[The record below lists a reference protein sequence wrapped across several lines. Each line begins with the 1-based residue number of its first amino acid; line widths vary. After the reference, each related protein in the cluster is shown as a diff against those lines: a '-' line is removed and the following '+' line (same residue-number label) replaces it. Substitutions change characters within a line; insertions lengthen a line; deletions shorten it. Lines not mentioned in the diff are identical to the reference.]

1 MSQTLNLKI
10 YKNNQFLEAK
20 TIAQDVIKIGK
31 LKSSHLC
38 LEDDTVARMHAVI
51 EVSGSDVRV
60 IDLGSST
67 GTILNDQRVEKN
79 AVLKHGDVLVF
90 GPYRI
95 EVEIVQAAVA
105 PVGATVVPMGQM
117 APQMQQPMAAAAP
130 MQMQQPSYAQAA
142 PQMQMQPMHAPSVPM
157 AQRPPMQI
165 DASEVERQDGTQ
177 VAEVI
182 SSYNDVVLDVQ
193 HVGQV
198 KNRRAQAPLFL
209 GIGGALMLLGLGLT
223 ANDVAQD
230 WEKYNADQAKAHE
243 LGRPAPEQPGLGLA
257 GIGIGI
263 ALLGLIPFGF
273 GVVRLDDKGVG
284 SYTVG
289 EGAHAVF
296 HVPTQGLPE
305 TAAFPLVRGNH
316 NDYTLNFT
324 QDMVGDVTLDGQK
337 LTLAELV
344 GSGRAGAMG
353 SVYSFPMPA
362 NAHVR
367 LQHNGVT
374 YHVNTVPPGKALATK
389 SDADKPFWIYNAAS
403 FAVIGT
409 LLVMVHLIPE
419 EELSM
424 NMDELMAE
432 NRFVGYMNQP
442 DETPEEEPPPEQEN
456 SDDEAGGQGQR
467 HKGEEGKMGKP
478 TSKQKSGLYA
488 MKGPKDAVP
497 QMARNFDP
505 EMMARNAGILGMMAQ
520 ESGHFLASPYGAAF
534 AVGNDDEDVW
544 GGLTGTEVGEA
555 FGVGGLGLVGTG
567 RGGGGTGEGTIGL
580 GNTGLIGKGGGGGTG
595 SGYGRG
601 SGAGFGGRGKRV
613 PQVRQAKA
621 TIKGTMDKDIIRRIV
636 RAHINEVRYCY
647 NQGLA
652 RDPNLKGR
660 VSIQFNIGPTGGVNV
675 AVVAESTVKDSNVSN
690 CIAKA
695 VKRWTFP
702 KPPGGGSA
710 VVTYPFVLEPG

>member
-95 EVEIVQAAVA
+95 EVEIAQAAAA
-105 PVGATVVPMGQM
+105 PAPGATVMPMGHMGQM
-117 APQMQQPMAAAAP
+117 AQPVAQPMAAAP
-130 MQMQQPSYAQAA
+130 MQSYAQAA
-142 PQMQMQPMHAPSVPM
+142 PQMHVQMQAAPVVPL

-182 SSYNDVVLDVQ
+182 SSYNDTVLDVQ

-198 KNRRAQAPLFL
+198 KGRRSQAPLFL
-209 GIGGALMLLGLGLT
+209 GIGGLLMLAGLGLT

-230 WEKYNADQAKAHE
+230 WEKYNADQAKAIE

-273 GVVRLDDKGVG
+273 GIVRLDDKGVG

-289 EGAHAVF
+289 EGHHAVF

-305 TAAFPLVRGNH
+305 SAAFPLVRGSGN

-344 GSGRAGAMG
+344 ASGRAGAMG

-374 YHVNTVPPGKALATK
+374 YHVNTVPPGKTIAAK
-389 SDADKPFWIYNAAS
+389 SEADKPFWIYNAAS

-442 DETPEEEPPPEQEN
+442 EETPEEEPPPEQEN
-456 SDDEAGGQGQR
+456 SDEEAGGTGQR

-580 GNTGLIGKGGGGGTG
+580 GNTGLIGKGGGGGSG

-601 SGAGFGGRGKRV
+601 AGAGFGGRGKRV

-621 TIKGTMDKDIIRRIV
+621 TVKGTMDKDIIRRIV

-660 VSIQFNIGPTGGVNV
+660 VAIQFNITPTGNV
-675 AVVAESTVKDSNVSN
+675 ATAVVAESTVKDTNVSN

>member
-1 MSQTLNLKI
+1 MSTTLNLKI

-20 TIAQDVIKIGK
+20 SLSQDVVKIGK

-38 LEDDTVARMHAVI
+38 LEDDAVARMHAVI

-67 GTILNDQRVEKN
+67 GTVLNDQRVEKN
-79 AVLKHGDVLVF
+79 AVLKNTDVLVF
-90 GPYRI
+90 GPYRV
-95 EVEIVQAAVA
+95 EVEVVQGAVA
-105 PVGATVVPMGQM
+105 PAAGAVAAAAPAQAAAPMAAAPMAAAAAAAPQMAQQM
-117 APQMQQPMAAAAP
+117 APQMQA
-130 MQMQQPSYAQAA
+130 
-142 PQMQMQPMHAPSVPM
+142 
-157 AQRPPMQI
+157 RPPMHI
-165 DASEVERQDGTQ
+165 DASEVERQSGQ

-182 SSYNDVVLDVQ
+182 SSYNDTVLDVQ

-198 KNRRAQAPLFL
+198 KSKRAQAPLFL
-209 GIGGALMLLGLGLT
+209 AVGGLMIAAGMGMV
-223 ANDVAQD
+223 ANDVLQD
-230 WEKYNADQAKAHE
+230 WEGFHKDQAKALE
-243 LGRPAPEQPGLGLA
+243 LGRPAPQAPGLGIA
-257 GIGIGI
+257 GWGIGL
-263 ALLGLIPFGF
+263 ALLGLVPFGF
-273 GVVRLDDKGVG
+273 GVVRLSDVGVG
-284 SYTVG
+284 NYTVG
-289 EGAHAVF
+289 EGQSATF
-296 HVPTQGLPE
+296 HVPTQGLPDSV
-305 TAAFPLVRGNH
+305 AFPLVRGNN
-316 NDYTLNFT
+316 NDYALNFT
-324 QDMVGDVTLDGQK
+324 QDMVGDVTLEGQK
-337 LTLAELV
+337 LSLADLV
-344 GSGRAGAMG
+344 SSGRAGAMG
-353 SVYSFPMPA
+353 STYSFPLPA
-362 NAHVR
+362 GAHCR
-367 LQHNGVT
+367 LQHNGIT
-374 YHVNTVPPGKALATK
+374 YHVNTVPPGKVIAAK
-389 SDADKPFWIYNAAS
+389 SETDKPFWIYNAAS

-442 DETPEEEPPPEQEN
+442 DETPEEEPPPEQED

-488 MKGPKDAVP
+488 MKGPKNAIP

-601 SGAGFGGRGKRV
+601 AGAGFGGRGKRV
-613 PQVRQAKA
+613 PRVRQAKA
-621 TIKGTMDKDIIRRIV
+621 TVKGALDKDIIRRVV

-660 VSIQFNIGPTGGVNV
+660 VAVQFTIGPTGKVPV
-675 AVVAESTVKDSNVSN
+675 AVVAQTSLKDRNVAN
-690 CIAKA
+690 CVAKA
-695 VKRWTFP
+695 VKRWKFP
-702 KPPGGGSA
+702 KPPGGGNA
-710 VVTYPFVLEPG
+710 VVTYPFLLEPG

>member
-67 GTILNDQRVEKN
+67 GTVLNDQRVEKN
-79 AVLKHGDVLVF
+79 AVLKNGDILVF

-95 EVEIVQAAVA
+95 EVEVVQGAVA
-105 PVGATVVPMGQM
+105 PAPGVTVMPGQ
-117 APQMQQPMAAAAP
+117 PMQQPMAAMP
-130 MQMQQPSYAQAA
+130 MAGAA
-142 PQMQMQPMHAPSVPM
+142 PQMQMAAAPQLQMQQQMQMQPPL

-165 DASEVERQDGTQ
+165 DASEVERQDGQ

-182 SSYNDVVLDVQ
+182 SSFNDTILDVQ
-193 HVGQV
+193 HVGQI
-198 KNRRAQAPLFL
+198 KSRKAQAPLFL
-209 GIGGALMLLGLGLT
+209 AVGGGLMILGLGLVGNEVT
-223 ANDVAQD
+223 QD
-230 WEKYNADQAKAHE
+230 WDKYNADQAKNIE

-257 GIGIGI
+257 GVGIGL
-263 ALLGLIPFGF
+263 ALLGLIPFAF
-273 GVVRLDDKGVG
+273 GVVRLNDVGVG
-284 SYTVG
+284 SYTLG
-289 EGAHAVF
+289 EGSHAVF
-296 HVPTQGLPE
+296 PAPTQGLPDA
-305 TAAFPLVRGNH
+305 AAFPLVRGSH

-324 QDMVGDVTLDGQK
+324 QDMAGDVTLEGQR
-337 LTLAELV
+337 LSLAELV
-344 GSGRAGAMG
+344 ASGRAGAMG

-362 NAHVR
+362 GAHVR
-367 LQHNGVT
+367 LMHNGVS
-374 YHVNTVPPGKALATK
+374 YHVNTVPPGKAIATK
-389 SDADKPFWIYNAAS
+389 SEADKPFWIYNAAS

-580 GNTGLIGKGGGGGTG
+580 GNTGLIGKGGGGGSG

-613 PQVRQAKA
+613 PRVRQAKA

-660 VSIQFNIGPTGGVNV
+660 VSIQFNIGPTGSVPV
-675 AVVAESTVKDSNVSN
+675 AVVADSSIKDTNVSN

-695 VKRWTFP
+695 VKRWQFP